1 MPSAGCPSTLNGNLI
16 PAIEEPP
23 PDVPDLGEPL
33 LLLLLGAALLPDEGL
48 LLDAGALSR
57 LRAFCARSLFGLIAS
72 TRSKACRLRT
82 GSSRAAPR
90 YSHPSSSLGF
100 CLMASVS
107 NRTASGLS
115 PALYAAIPCCTKE
128 EESTATIL
136 SSHANFPLPQKTRV
150 TLRALAGMFRIR

>member
-57 LRAFCARSLFGLIAS
+57 LRPFCARSLFGLIPS
-72 TRSKACRLRT
+72 TLSNACRLRT
-82 GSSRAAPR
+82 GPSDRAPR
-90 YSHPSSSLGF
+90 HRPPPPPSPF
-100 CLMASVS
+100 YLM
-107 NRTASGLS
+107 
-115 PALYAAIPCCTKE
+115 P
-128 EESTATIL
+128 
-136 SSHANFPLPQKTRV
+136 
-150 TLRALAGMFRIR
+150 TLHTPP